1 LPSLARPFKMCA
13 MSTYMDRHNIPD
25 VTPEA
30 VADAHLKDLWVQDRY
45 GVRFLTYWVDPTRGT
60 VFCLA
65 DAPDM
70 ESVKQVHDEA
80 HGLVPHDVIEVD
92 PRSVTS
98 FLGAITEPEPGT
110 PWAASAFRTIMIT
123 DIVGST
129 SLIEQ
134 LGDVLAKELVLEV
147 DGVVRGHVERFS
159 GRTVDHTG
167 DGVMS
172 SFMSAHDAL
181 NAAVA
186 LQRAIAARDPAK
198 SPAQIRIGLA
208 AGEPISEANRLF
220 GAAVNLAARMCAAA
234 DPATIWTPSAIRELA
249 MGKGFTFVDRGHA
262 TMKGFPDPVQVFEV
276 PWATA
281 A

>member
-1 LPSLARPFKMCA
+1 VALPGKMSA
-13 MSTYMDRHNIPD
+13 MSTYMDRHNLPG

-30 VADAHLKDLWVQDRY
+30 VAGAHLKDLWVQDRY
-45 GVRFLTYWVDPTRGT
+45 GVRGT

-65 DAPDM
+65 EAPDAQA
-70 ESVKQVHDEA
+70 VKAVHDEA
-80 HGLVPHDVIEVD
+80 HGLIPHDVIEVD
-92 PRSVTS
+92 PRSVAS

-129 SLIEQ
+129 SLIDR

-147 DGVVRGHVERFS
+147 DALVRQHVDRYS
-159 GRTVDHTG
+159 GRAVDHTG

-172 SFMSAHDAL
+172 SFTSAHDAL

-186 LQRAIAARDPAK
+186 LQRAIAARNGDGSDAK
-198 SPAQIRIGLA
+198 IRVGLA
-208 AGEPISEANRLF
+208 AGEPIAEANRLF

-234 DPATIWTPSAIRELA
+234 QPSTIWTPAAVRELA
-249 MGKGFTFVDRGHA
+249 MGKGFTFIDRGSA
-262 TMKGFPDPVQVFEV
+262 EMKGFPDPVQVFEV
-276 PWATA
+276 PWAPA

>member
-1 LPSLARPFKMCA
+1 MSA
-13 MSTYMDRHNIPD
+13 MSTFMDRHILPD

-30 VADAHLKDLWVQDRY
+30 VAEAHVQDLQVQDRY
-45 GVRFLTYWVDPTRGT
+45 GVRFLTYWVDPARGT

-65 DAPDM
+65 DAPDA
-70 ESVKQVHDEA
+70 ESVKLVHEKS
-80 HGLVPHDVIEVD
+80 HGLIPHDVIEVD

-134 LGDVLAKELVLEV
+134 LGDVNAKELVLGV
-147 DGVVRGHVERFS
+147 DSLVRQHVDRYS
-159 GRTVDHTG
+159 GQTVDHTG
-167 DGVMS
+167 DGVMA
-172 SFMSAHDAL
+172 SFTSAHDAL
-181 NAAVA
+181 SAAVA
-186 LQRAIAARDPAK
+186 LQRAISAREGNLPEA
-198 SPAQIRIGLA
+198 SVRVGLA
-208 AGEPISEANRLF
+208 AGEPIAEANRLF

-234 DPATIWTPSAIRELA
+234 QPSTIWAPSAIRELA
-249 MGKGFTFVDRGHA
+249 MGKGFTFIDRGSA

-276 PWATA
+276 PWAA
-281 A
+281 AAA